1 MPIAVLS
8 PGKQPVTRT
17 EKKSTTESACQ
28 VILYENDLTNYYK
41 QAIPIVLF
49 YNSRDHYAPS
59 VQVSAKLYNDFKI
72 ECFMSL
78 SSKAVELAQEID
90 TSFLTLSQKN
100 ALTGV
105 QRDIDHCKLV
115 FKETSAAATAAATAQ
130 AHPAKGPVGPI
141 LKEAVPSSSR
151 VPHSDPPTPTKT
163 KEKKSFVCDICGS
176 IK

>member
-1 MPIAVLS
+1 MLS

-90 TSFLTLSQKN
+90 TSFFTLSQKMP
-100 ALTGV
+100 L
-105 QRDIDHCKLV
+105 LV
-115 FKETSAAATAAATAQ
+115 SKGILITAN
-130 AHPAKGPVGPI
+130 
-141 LKEAVPSSSR
+141 
-151 VPHSDPPTPTKT
+151 
-163 KEKKSFVCDICGS
+163 
-176 IK
+176 

>member
-41 QAIPIVLF
+41 QAVPIVLF
-49 YNSRDHYAPS
+49 YNSRDHYVPS

-78 SSKAVELAQEID
+78 SSKAVELSQEID
-90 TSFLTLSQKN
+90 TSF
-100 ALTGV
+100 
-105 QRDIDHCKLV
+105 
-115 FKETSAAATAAATAQ
+115 
-130 AHPAKGPVGPI
+130 
-141 LKEAVPSSSR
+141 
-151 VPHSDPPTPTKT
+151 
-163 KEKKSFVCDICGS
+163 
-176 IK
+176 